1 MMCSFIFCHGITG
14 GRETTWLHSNGTLLM
29 RDLLPL
35 EMKDAIFATFGY
47 GADVVKL
54 KTMAS
59 SNRIRDHGKSLADAI
74 NSMMI
79 MPEYAAKPVFIVAH
93 SLGGLVAEQAYL
105 LSRDMP
111 ELRMVYE
118 QIRGMVFLGTP
129 HGGSGLASTGS
140 VVSRLVNV
148 FRRSNTRLVE
158 ELHPDADTLNAIGHD
173 FMSEVRKQNEP
184 LLLHYF
190 FEELAVTGIGKIVE
204 KESAIVKGFPYGSLH
219 ANHMDM
225 CKYDSAMND
234 DYRKLLAVLQDFA
247 ARSASEQY
255 AASTSAT
262 ASGPEAGD
270 QRAGGVSMTWT
281 GNTYA
286 KNAVSGVSS
295 TGSAPINLT
304 FS

>member
-1 MMCSFIFCHGITG
+1 VVYSFIFCHGITG

-29 RDLLPL
+29 KDLLPAD
-35 EMKDAIFATFGY
+35 MKDVVFATFGY

-74 NSMMI
+74 MNMMTL
-79 MPEYAAKPVFIVAH
+79 PEHATVPIFIVAH

-105 LSRDMP
+105 LARDMP

-118 QIRGMVFLGTP
+118 RVRGMVFLGTP

-140 VVSRLVNV
+140 VVSRLVNL

-173 FMSEVRKQNEP
+173 FMVEVRNQKQP
-184 LLLHYF
+184 LLLYYF

-204 KESAIVKGFPYGSLH
+204 KESAIVKGFPYGSLD

-225 CKYDSAMND
+225 CKYNSAND
-234 DYRKLLAVLQDFA
+234 DNYRKLLAVLQDFA
-247 ARSASEQY
+247 ARSAAEELKG
-255 AASTSAT
+255 T
-262 ASGPEAGD
+262 ASAWTQGAGD
-270 QRAGGVSMTWT
+270 RGAGGVSMTWN

-286 KNAVSGVSS
+286 KNAVSGLS
-295 TGSAPINLT
+295 TSGPAPINLT